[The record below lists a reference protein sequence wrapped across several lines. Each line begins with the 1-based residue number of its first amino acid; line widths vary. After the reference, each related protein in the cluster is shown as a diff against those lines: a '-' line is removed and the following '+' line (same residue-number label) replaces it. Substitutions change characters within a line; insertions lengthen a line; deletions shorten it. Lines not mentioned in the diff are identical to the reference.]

1 MAELAGTFRRPF
13 AEQVA
18 AFRLRLADL
27 RPTATWM
34 DVWQAEHDRAFM
46 VAGAMKA
53 DLLADLAG
61 AVQKAIEEGTSL
73 EQFRAD
79 FREIVTRRGWH
90 GWTGEGTK
98 RGEAWRT
105 RVIYKTNMATSY
117 AAGRWAQLRAAGY
130 PLLIYRHGGSLD
142 PRLEHLSWDGLIL
155 PADHPFWLTH
165 APPNGWGCSCY
176 IVGARS
182 ERDAVR
188 KGGKPQK
195 KLPDGWAV
203 ISPKTGAPAGIDR
216 GWAYAPGASV
226 AEAVSQQ
233 AQKLESLPHALSV
246 ALINA
251 GVQSKAFE
259 AWFGNPVGNWPVAR
273 VQNEVA
279 EAVGSN
285 MTVAKLSAET
295 LAKQK
300 REHPELTLADYMLLQ
315 MVVDNATH
323 RVKDGDRSVVLVLDD
338 PAGFLLVLKATT
350 SGSELFVTSF
360 RRMSGNPAER
370 ARLIKRLQKR
380 EVL

>member
-1 MAELAGTFRRPF
+1 MAELVGTFRRPF

-27 RPTATWM
+27 RPTAAWM

-46 VAGAMKA
+46 VAGALKA

-73 EQFRAD
+73 EQFRTD

-176 IVGARS
+176 VVGARS
-182 ERDAVR
+182 VRDAVR
-188 KGGKPQK
+188 KGGKPGK
-195 KLPDGWAV
+195 KLPDAWAV
-203 ISPKTGAPAGIDR
+203 LSPRTGAPVGIDK

-226 AEAVSQQ
+226 SDTIAHVA
-233 AQKLESLPHALSV
+233 AKLPGLP
-246 ALINA
+246 
-251 GVQSKAFE
+251 G
-259 AWFGNPVGNWPVAR
+259 R
-273 VQNEVA
+273 VA
-279 EAVGSN
+279 ENLRAALPDPDRAEVLER
-285 MTVAKLSAET
+285 VAELIGETSPGPDT
-295 LAKQK
+295 LAAFDALAA
-300 REHPELTLADYMLLQ
+300 RAHPDDQALL
-315 MVVDNATH
+315 
-323 RVKDGDRSVVLVLDD
+323 
-338 PAGFLLVLKATT
+338 
-350 SGSELFVTSF
+350 
-360 RRMSGNPAER
+360 
-370 ARLIKRLQKR
+370 ARLRAELARI
-380 EVL
+380 VGDGA